1 MYMFKYICK
10 RIGLM
15 VLTFTIIFVT
25 CFVLIKLLPIDFRT
39 ASPGQDPE
47 KAKAIWVARGY
58 DKPIPEQLYN
68 YVKRIVTDWD
78 FGIALNMKN
87 VEYNSPVWDEFV
99 KKLPPTILINVYSSL
114 LAVPIGI
121 ALGIYAALR
130 KNKWQDHFISTIVM
144 VFISVP
150 GFVVALLFLYVVCFK
165 LGWLP
170 MQMLAGYDYFSWD
183 MFKSML
189 PAVLC
194 MSFGSIA
201 GYARFTRA
209 ELTEVLTSEFML
221 LARTKGLTKRQA
233 TTRHA
238 LRNAMV
244 PIFPSIVGEFISV
257 LSGSLILEKIFGIP
271 GVGGL
276 YLTAI
281 NAPDY
286 DFFMLLSGFY
296 LLIGLAAGLV
306 IDLSYGV
313 IDPRIRMGAK

>member
-15 VLTFTIIFVT
+15 LLTFTIIFVT
-25 CFVLIKLLPIDFRT
+25 CFVLIKLLPVDYRS
-39 ASPGQDPE
+39 ASPGQDPAIAE
-47 KAKAIWVARGY
+47 AIWKARGY
-58 DKPIPEQLYN
+58 DRPIPEQFY
-68 YVKRIVTDWD
+68 YYIKRIVTNWD

-87 VEYNSPVWDEFV
+87 VEYNSPVWTEFV
-99 KKLPPTILINVYSSL
+99 RKLPPTILINVYSSL
-114 LAVPIGI
+114 FSVPLGI

-130 KNKWQDHFISTIVM
+130 KNKWQDHFISTAVM

-150 GFVVALLFLYVVCFK
+150 SFVIASLFLYLICFK
-165 LGWLP
+165 LGWFPL
-170 MQMLAGYDYFSWD
+170 QMNAGYDYFTWD

-189 PAVLC
+189 PAVFC

-221 LARTKGLTKRQA
+221 LARTKGLTKSQA

-257 LSGSLILEKIFGIP
+257 LGGSLVLEKIFGIP
-271 GVGGL
+271 GVGNL

-296 LLIGLAAGLV
+296 LIIGLAAGLV

-313 IDPRIRMGAK
+313 IDPRIRMGAR

>member
-39 ASPGQDPE
+39 ASPGQDPD
-47 KAKAIWVARGY
+47 KAKAIWEARGY

-257 LSGSLILEKIFGIP
+257 LSGSLILEKILCIP